1 MEMNMRDHLGGS
13 RPIVLDDVV
22 IDLVVRD
29 VGQDRLEH
37 RADDHGQ
44 NTPDLRALIAA
55 QMSNLDTVL
64 SRRHQDVAPCQ
75 RHDVQKC
82 YDVCIGEEHE

>member
-1 MEMNMRDHLGGS
+1 MEMNMRDDLRGS

-37 RADDHGQ
+37 GADDHG
-44 NTPDLRALIAA
+44 
-55 QMSNLDTVL
+55 
-64 SRRHQDVAPCQ
+64 
-75 RHDVQKC
+75 
-82 YDVCIGEEHE
+82 